1 MKILVI
7 GAGIVGLAT
16 ARQLAIERPGAEI
29 TVLDKED
36 HVAGH
41 QTGHNSG
48 VIHSGIYYPPGSL
61 KAELCVRGAAMLK
74 DFCDDKRIAHS
85 RVGKLVVALNAAE
98 SDRLDEIQRRALAN
112 GVRDVRMIGAS
123 EITEIEPHI
132 EGVRALHSPSTSIVD
147 YVAVTEAL
155 GADVVAR
162 GGVLRTSSEVLGL
175 RQEGSGVVVATTKGE
190 FAADEVVVCG
200 GLQSAELAVMAGD
213 DPEPAIIPFRGE
225 YYRIAPPH
233 DDLVKGLVYP
243 VPDPRYP
250 FLGIHLTRRIDGTV
264 DIGPNAVL
272 ALALEGYRRT
282 DFSLRDLAGIVG
294 TAGFGTLARTHW
306 KTGAK
311 EMIGSVSKR
320 YFLAQARRYLPS
332 LVLGDLLP
340 APAGVRAQAIRA
352 DGQLV
357 DDFWISR
364 RSRVTLIRNAPSPAA
379 TSSLAIAEHITR
391 RVLETVPS

>member
-1 MKILVI
+1 MKIVVI

-16 ARQLAIERPGAEI
+16 ARQLAIERPDAEI

-36 HVAGH
+36 RVAAH

-61 KAELCVRGAAMLK
+61 KAQLCVRGAAMLK
-74 DFCDDKRIAHS
+74 AFCDDKGISYRA
-85 RVGKLVVALNAAE
+85 VGKLVVALDAAE
-98 SDRLDEIQRRALAN
+98 ADRLDEIQRRALAN
-112 GVRDVRMIGAS
+112 GVTDVRMIGAS
-123 EITEIEPHI
+123 EITDIEPHI

-147 YVAVTEAL
+147 FVAVTRAL
-155 GADVVAR
+155 GEDVVAR
-162 GGVLRTSSEVLGL
+162 GGRMRTSTEVLGL
-175 RQEGSGVVVATTKGE
+175 RQDDSRVVVATDQGE
-190 FAADEVVVCG
+190 LTADEVVVCG

-213 DPEPAIIPFRGE
+213 DAEPAIIPFRGE

-233 DDLVKGLVYP
+233 DALVKGLVYP

-264 DIGPNAVL
+264 DVGPNAVL

-282 DFSLRDLAGIVG
+282 DFSVRDLAEVVS
-294 TAGFGTLARTHW
+294 TPGFGKLARTHW

-311 EMIGSVSKR
+311 EMVGSVSKR
-320 YFLAQARRYLPS
+320 YFLAQARKYLPS
-332 LVLGDLLP
+332 LVLTDLLP
-340 APAGVRAQAIRA
+340 APAGVRAQAMRA
-352 DGQLV
+352 NGQLV

-364 RSRVTLIRNAPSPAA
+364 RSRITLIRNAPSPAA

-391 RVLETVPS
+391 QVLEGVRS